1 MNFRPL
7 LVALALAGIA
17 AAPAHAAPVLWKVS
31 DADSSIWLFGS
42 IHLLPEDTEWRTDTL
57 NKLLTKA
64 DRVYFETDLGPVAQP
79 EIMALTMEHGFA
91 TDGRLLNA
99 RIDAELMQKVRDA
112 AELYGV
118 PVPTLLAM
126 RPWLAASTISVT
138 ALMQAGYDP
147 NLGVD
152 LVLQQEV
159 ERERQGYLETAA
171 EQIGFLAGEDETSEV
186 EMLAGTLAEA
196 DRLVEMLDEM
206 MAAWVT
212 GNPEELADLFMA
224 DAGAY
229 GVAFIDILINQRNEN
244 WTAEIETMLTENE
257 EALLVVGAGHL
268 LGEMSVV
275 KQLEDKGFTA
285 ERVQ

>member
-1 MNFRPL
+1 MIFRPL
-7 LVALALAGIA
+7 LVALALANVSA
-17 AAPAHAAPVLWKVS
+17 VPALSAPALWKVS
-31 DADSSIWLFGS
+31 DADSSVWLFGS
-42 IHLLPEDTEWRTDTL
+42 IHLLPEETEWRTPALD
-57 NKLLTKA
+57 KLLTKA
-64 DRVYFETDLGPVAQP
+64 DRVYFETDLGPEAQP
-79 EIMALTMEHGFA
+79 EILALTMEHGFA

-126 RPWLAASTISVT
+126 RPWMAASTISVT
-138 ALMQAGYDP
+138 ALMEAGYDP
-147 NLGVD
+147 NLGVEM
-152 LVLQQEV
+152 VLQQEV
-159 ERERQGYLETAA
+159 PRERQGYLETAA

-186 EMLAGTLAEA
+186 EMLEGTLAEA

-206 MAAWVT
+206 MAAWVD
-212 GNPEELADLFMA
+212 GNPETLTDLFMA

-229 GVAFIDILINQRNEN
+229 GEAFIEILINKRNEN
-244 WTAEIETMLTENE
+244 WTAEIETMLEGNE

-275 KQLEDKGFTA
+275 TLLENKDFTA
-285 ERVQ
+285 ERLQ